1 MRLALKRS
9 NSPLAAASR
18 FTRLILA
25 IGLTTTLSN
34 FVNAEIAWRTDLTTA
49 HAEAKAEHKPLLLH
63 FYSDNCVWCDRLEAG
78 AFRSAEVGNAV
89 ASGFVP
95 IKIHAG
101 KSPELAKMFKVTKF
115 PTDVVVTPVGQTLA
129 HGVSPQDPKR
139 YIAMLAKA
147 GSQMPA
153 SAAPPTPSG
162 APVPPDPGMMPG
174 QGQQQYA
181 ANPVAPTQTA
191 SPQAQTAP
199 AQAQTAPAQGQM
211 TLPPGQVAGQP
222 TANPYQQPGMSLP
235 GGASARLAGARTD
248 GMSLGMPGQMMQAPE
263 MEPAGQAAPVSQ
275 TPASPATTPK
285 LAMEGFCAVT
295 VIDEDKWEEGNP
307 KFGVVHL
314 GKLYLFAS
322 QGKMESFLADP
333 TPYTPVLNEIDVV
346 RFFEERQIVP
356 GKRRF
361 GMRDPIHQRMFF
373 FADQA
378 AMDHFFNEYERYTDA
393 AIEVMAQ
400 AVEDANP
407 GVR

>member
-9 NSPLAAASR
+9 NSPEAAAFR

-25 IGLTTTLSN
+25 VGLTTALSN

-49 HAEAKAEHKPLLLH
+49 HAEAKAQNKPLLLH

-78 AFRSAEVGNAV
+78 AFRSAEVGDAV

-129 HGVSPQDPKR
+129 HGVSPQDPNR

-153 SAAPPTPSG
+153 SATPPIPSG

-174 QGQQQYA
+174 QAQQQLA
-181 ANPVAPTQTA
+181 ANAVAPPLSLPAPSQMTMPTGPDAGQTA
-191 SPQAQTAP
+191 
-199 AQAQTAPAQGQM
+199 
-211 TLPPGQVAGQP
+211 VAGQP
-222 TANPYQQPGMSLP
+222 TANPYQQAGMSLP
-235 GGASARLAGARTD
+235 GGATARLAGARTD
-248 GMSLGMPGQMMQAPE
+248 GMSLGMPAQMME
-263 MEPAGQAAPVSQ
+263 DLKMEPSAESAPVS
-275 TPASPATTPK
+275 PAPATQATTPK

-322 QGKMESFLADP
+322 QAKMESFLADP

-400 AVEDANP
+400 AVKDANP

>member
-1 MRLALKRS
+1 
-9 NSPLAAASR
+9 
-18 FTRLILA
+18 
-25 IGLTTTLSN
+25 LSN
-34 FVNAEIAWRTDLTTA
+34 FSNAEIAWRSDLTAA
-49 HAEAKAEHKPLLLH
+49 HAEATSQNKPLLLH
-63 FYSDNCVWCDRLEAG
+63 FYTDNCVWCDRLEAG
-78 AFRSAEVGNAV
+78 AFQSADVSNTLS
-89 ASGFVP
+89 SGFVP

-101 KSPELAKMFKVTKF
+101 KSPELAKMFNVTKF
-115 PTDVVVTPVGQTLA
+115 PTDVVVTPTGQPLA

-139 YIAMLAKA
+139 YVAMLAKA
-147 GSQMPA
+147 SSQMPA
-153 SAAPPTPSG
+153 AAPPQVPAG

-174 QGQQQYA
+174 QMQQQIA
-181 ANPVAPTQTA
+181 ANGARPNQTPPNQSATVASAKQ
-191 SPQAQTAP
+191 
-199 AQAQTAPAQGQM
+199 
-211 TLPPGQVAGQP
+211 GQP
-222 TANPYQQPGMSLP
+222 TANSYNRPGMSLP

-248 GMSLGMPGQMMQAPE
+248 GMSLGMPAQMVESPELAPSPE
-263 MEPAGQAAPVSQ
+263 SAPSPTASAA
-275 TPASPATTPK
+275 TPK

-295 VIDEDKWEEGNP
+295 VIDEDKWQEGNP

-314 GKLYLFAS
+314 GKLYLFATAE
-322 QGKMESFLADP
+322 KMETFLADP

-400 AVEDANP
+400 AVKDANP

>member
-1 MRLALKRS
+1 MRLAFKRS
-9 NSPLAAASR
+9 NSPQATAFR

-25 IGLTTTLSN
+25 VGLTTTLST

-49 HAEAKAEHKPLLLH
+49 HAEAKAQNKPLLLH

-89 ASGFVP
+89 ANGFVP

-115 PTDVVVTPVGQTLA
+115 PTDVVVTPIGKTLA
-129 HGVSPQDPKR
+129 HGVSPQDPNR

-147 GSQMPA
+147 GNQMPA
-153 SAAPPTPSG
+153 AATPAIPAG
-162 APVPPDPGMMPG
+162 APVPPDPGMMPR
-174 QGQQQYA
+174 QPQQQLA
-181 ANPVAPTQTA
+181 ANTVAPPQM
-191 SPQAQTAP
+191 PQAQAH
-199 AQAQTAPAQGQM
+199 M
-211 TLPPGQVAGQP
+211 TVPVGPVAGQP
-222 TANPYQQPGMSLP
+222 AANPYPQAGMSLP
-235 GGASARLAGARTD
+235 GGATARLAGARTD
-248 GMSLGMPGQMMQAPE
+248 EMTLGMPAQMMDSPE
-263 MEPAGQAAPVSQ
+263 METAAEAAPVTQ
-275 TPASPATTPK
+275 EATPQATTTPK

-322 QGKMESFLADP
+322 QVKMEAFLADP

-400 AVEDANP
+400 AVKDANP
-407 GVR
+407 GVY